1 MQEFQ
6 SSPSVPLRQRSKVKR
21 RPGQCRRLNQQQQKR
36 RRQRLWLH
44 SRHTVEVM
52 LHSLTKDI
60 SGLAGQ
66 RFEGLGELVLTLVC
80 SSPHPAMATYMQ
92 RPRKY
97 WPSSEQMTSFLKQ
110 PMLLVMLGPKG
121 ADDSHLQFRV
131 SWSHLEIS
139 LISTLPLWVK
149 QGYVCFKYTI
159 KSVLASLRTQNE
171 DAITDGR
178 SRIGRYHLKTV
189 LLRYLEE
196 HPPSQEGSPFQLM
209 LDICQDLQHYVVM
222 ACLPHYFLPDCDLLR
237 TLGFEERHYGI
248 QALRRAIEDPLVAIV
263 RSPSEPQDILGNNSP
278 DDLMRCF
285 RVLSSRSS
293 SSQGWEDLQRL
304 LCILDEHREG
314 LHRKQL
320 EKDGHW
326 RATGQ
331 LVQLADL
338 PLTWW
343 TIIPPVV
350 DHCFSRSGLFQS
362 SRTTLLFPIRNI
374 STHLST
380 LCFIFMIDI
389 FFELCL
395 VMYMHICILSNTS
408 RFR

>member
-1 MQEFQ
+1 
-6 SSPSVPLRQRSKVKR
+6 
-21 RPGQCRRLNQQQQKR
+21 
-36 RRQRLWLH
+36 
-44 SRHTVEVM
+44 
-52 LHSLTKDI
+52 
-60 SGLAGQ
+60 
-66 RFEGLGELVLTLVC
+66 
-80 SSPHPAMATYMQ
+80 MATYMQ

-97 WPSSEQMTSFLKQ
+97 WPSSEQITSFLKQ
-110 PMLLVMLGPKG
+110 PILLVMLGPKG
-121 ADDSHLQFRV
+121 AQDSHLQFRV

-159 KSVLASLRTQNE
+159 KSALASLRTRNE

-178 SRIGRYHLKTV
+178 SRVGSYHLKTV

-209 LDICQDLQHYVVM
+209 LDLCQDRQHYVVM
-222 ACLPHYFLPDCDLLR
+222 GCLPYYFLPDCHLLC
-237 TLGFEERHYGI
+237 TVGFEERHYGL
-248 QALRRAIEDPLVAIV
+248 QTLRLAIEDPLVAIL
-263 RSPSEPQDILGNNSP
+263 RCPSEPQDILGNTSP
-278 DDLMRCF
+278 DDLMCCF
-285 RVLSSRSS
+285 RVVSSRSS
-293 SSQGWEDLQRL
+293 SSQGCKDLQRL
-304 LCILDEHREG
+304 LCTLGEHREG

-331 LVQLADL
+331 LVRLADL

-343 TIIPPVV
+343 TKLPPVV

-374 STHLST
+374 STHMYPLLHIHGRYFLWIVSSH
-380 LCFIFMIDI
+380 IHA
-389 FFELCL
+389 
-395 VMYMHICILSNTS
+395 YMHPIRHIQL
-408 RFR
+408 